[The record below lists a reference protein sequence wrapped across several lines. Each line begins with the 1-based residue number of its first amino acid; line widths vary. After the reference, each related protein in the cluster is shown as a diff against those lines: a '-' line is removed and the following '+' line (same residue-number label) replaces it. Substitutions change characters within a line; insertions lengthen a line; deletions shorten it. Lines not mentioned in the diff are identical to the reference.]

1 MAEPTV
7 EIEKQPTV
15 KWYTSPFYLL
25 GFLGIAVYAAWLFL
39 SYFSPN
45 PLMQPFSTEPL
56 GLLTQMAMPTAAML
70 SLVVGWRFSDQLSN
84 RSGRMLLLALG
95 IALGPLSGLAPLLE
109 SDGLH
114 MGAAI
119 TYLLSGVGYASLLLL
134 WSTLLITLEHP
145 SITIFLAAALILG
158 SIAYI
163 FIISLVPTATILLTA
178 ILPVVS
184 AVLFFLSYRMRH
196 LVSDPERAEIMISA
210 AESDDKDPISWKLIA
225 DTLTYTPCLGIGVF
239 FALRDIAYPTNV
251 LCIGLATIVSCMI
264 IIIDSRFTHILSS
277 KMQLQLFLPLAAL
290 TVFPLSFLSGIW
302 ELIWLFLLFSVF
314 MLSLVTNYS
323 AISLCV
329 RVFELSPIRVFSYGR
344 AYNLLGIVLGFAF
357 AAITTTF
364 FPSGS
369 IALILS
375 FAALIFLFIIASA
388 FILEDHYPVSSE
400 VGDIDED
407 VVDITLSG
415 RNLWEERCAAVAKRY
430 GLSPRQ
436 TEVLQLLARGR
447 NTSYIQ
453 ETLTISPYTAKAHIY
468 NIYQKM
474 GIHSRQELLTLIE
487 QEEY

>member
-1 MAEPTV
+1 
-7 EIEKQPTV
+7 
-15 KWYTSPFYLL
+15 
-25 GFLGIAVYAAWLFL
+25 
-39 SYFSPN
+39 
-45 PLMQPFSTEPL
+45 
-56 GLLTQMAMPTAAML
+56 
-70 SLVVGWRFSDQLSN
+70 
-84 RSGRMLLLALG
+84 
-95 IALGPLSGLAPLLE
+95 
-109 SDGLH
+109 
-114 MGAAI
+114 
-119 TYLLSGVGYASLLLL
+119 
-134 WSTLLITLEHP
+134 
-145 SITIFLAAALILG
+145 
-158 SIAYI
+158 
-163 FIISLVPTATILLTA
+163 
-178 ILPVVS
+178 
-184 AVLFFLSYRMRH
+184 
-196 LVSDPERAEIMISA
+196 
-210 AESDDKDPISWKLIA
+210 
-225 DTLTYTPCLGIGVF
+225 
-239 FALRDIAYPTNV
+239 
-251 LCIGLATIVSCMI
+251 MI